1 LVRNSRREA
10 VRDMSKDYFKLQRP
24 SHSLPGFVKQT
35 LKKRGLLEAYQKR
48 PAYQQN
54 DYIGWINEVKLP
66 EIKQKRLDQMLDELE
81 KGGIYM
87 GMDHPSPQK
96 NE

>member
-1 LVRNSRREA
+1 
-10 VRDMSKDYFKLQRP
+10 MSKDYSKLKRP
-24 SHSLPGFVKQT
+24 GHALPGFVKQA
-35 LKKRGLLEAYQKR
+35 LKKRGLLDAYQKR

-54 DYIGWINEVKLP
+54 DYIGWIDEIKLP

-81 KGGIYM
+81 KGGVYM
-87 GMDHPSPQK
+87 GIDQPLPSK